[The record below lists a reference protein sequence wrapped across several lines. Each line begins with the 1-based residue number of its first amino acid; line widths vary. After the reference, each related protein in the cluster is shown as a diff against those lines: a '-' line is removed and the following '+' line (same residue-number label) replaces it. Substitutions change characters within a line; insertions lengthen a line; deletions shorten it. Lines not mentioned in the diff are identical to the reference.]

1 MATEF
6 DHEQLA
12 AITGGDQEFEREVLE
27 EYLNS
32 VPADIAKLT
41 AAVAAGNAAA
51 IGAAAHAIKGASA
64 TIGAK
69 GFAAIALEL
78 EQAGKKAELSGAA
91 AVLARL
97 ESEHQELAAVLKQRI
112 AKAA

>member
-6 DHEQLA
+6 DYAQLD
-12 AITGGDQEFEREVLE
+12 AITGGDAEFEKEVLE
-27 EYLNS
+27 EYLLSAPND
-32 VPADIAKLT
+32 VAKLK
-41 AAVAAGNAAA
+41 NA
-51 IGAAAHAIKGASA
+51 IGAGDPAAVGATAHALKGASA

-78 EQAGKKAELSGAA
+78 EQAGKKADLSAA
-91 AVLARL
+91 PDAFARL
-97 ESEHQELAAVLKQRI
+97 EEAFGDLTVLLRERI

>member
-6 DHEQLA
+6 DHAQLE
-12 AITGGDQEFEREVLE
+12 AITGGDTDFEREILQ
-27 EYLNS
+27 EYLQS
-32 VPADIAKLT
+32 APADVAKVA
-41 AAVAAGNAAA
+41 AAVASGDATALAR
-51 IGAAAHAIKGASA
+51 AAHALKGASA

-78 EQAGKKAELSGAA
+78 EHAGKAKDLGNVPAAYGRLQSEFAEL
-91 AVLARL
+91 
-97 ESEHQELAAVLKQRI
+97 ESFLGQKV

>member
-1 MATEF
+1 MASEF
-6 DHEQLA
+6 DLEQLE
-12 AITGGDQEFEREVLE
+12 AITGGDAEFEREVLE

-32 VPADIAKLT
+32 APNDLAKLQI
-41 AAVAAGNAAA
+41 AISGGDAAGTA
-51 IGAAAHAIKGASA
+51 AAAHALKGASA

-78 EQAGKKAELSGAA
+78 EQAGKQSVLTGTPET
-91 AVLARL
+91 LARL
-97 ESEHQELAAVLKQRI
+97 TSEYEELKLVLQARI

>member
-1 MATEF
+1 MASEF
-6 DHEQLA
+6 DFAQLD
-12 AITGGDQEFEREVLE
+12 AITGGDAEFEQEVLV

-32 VPADIAKLT
+32 APNDMVKIRGAI
-41 AAVAAGNAAA
+41 AAGDASATS
-51 IGAAAHAIKGASA
+51 AAAHALKGASA

-78 EQAGKKAELSGAA
+78 EQAGKRGELTGAPRVLERLDAEFAG
-91 AVLARL
+91 L
-97 ESEHQELAAVLKQRI
+97 EALLKERI

>member
-6 DHEQLA
+6 DYAQLD
-12 AITGGDQEFEREVLE
+12 AITGGDAEFEKEVLE
-27 EYLNS
+27 EYLLSAPND
-32 VPADIAKLT
+32 VTTLKN
-41 AAVAAGNAAA
+41 AVAAGDASAT
-51 IGAAAHAIKGASA
+51 GATAHALKGASA

-78 EQAGKKAELSGAA
+78 EQAGKKGDLTVAPEAFSRLEAAFAEL
-91 AVLARL
+91 AVLLR
-97 ESEHQELAAVLKQRI
+97 ERI

>member
-6 DHEQLA
+6 DYAQLD
-12 AITGGDQEFEREVLE
+12 AITGGDTEFEKEVLE
-27 EYLNS
+27 EYLLSAPND
-32 VPADIAKLT
+32 VAKLKN
-41 AAVAAGNAAA
+41 AIAAGDAPAT
-51 IGAAAHAIKGASA
+51 GATAHALKGASA

-78 EQAGKKAELSGAA
+78 EQAGKKGDLAA
-91 AVLARL
+91 APEAFARL
-97 ESEHQELAAVLKQRI
+97 ESAFAELGGLLRERI

>member
-6 DHEQLA
+6 DHSQLE
-12 AITGGDQEFEREVLE
+12 AITGGDDEFEREILQ
-27 EYLNS
+27 EYLQS
-32 VPADIAKLT
+32 APADVAKVS
-41 AAVAAGNAAA
+41 AAVQAGDASALA
-51 IGAAAHAIKGASA
+51 SAAHALKGASA

-78 EQAGKKAELSGAA
+78 EHAGKAGDLACAPDAHGRLVSEFTELETF
-91 AVLARL
+91 LAT
-97 ESEHQELAAVLKQRI
+97 RI

>member
-6 DHEQLA
+6 DEAQLA
-12 AITGGDQEFEREVLE
+12 AITGGDTEFEREVLE

-32 VPADIAKLT
+32 APADLHKLR
-41 AAVAAGNAAA
+41 AAVASGDAKAT
-51 IGAAAHAIKGASA
+51 GAAAHAIKGASA

-69 GFAAIALEL
+69 GFAAIALQL
-78 EQAGKKAELSGAA
+78 EQAGKQARLDEAPAQLAMLEAEYAEL
-91 AVLARL
+91 AVA
-97 ESEHQELAAVLKQRI
+97 LKARI

>member
-6 DHEQLA
+6 DYGQLD
-12 AITGGDQEFEREVLE
+12 AITGGDAEFEREVLE
-27 EYLNS
+27 EYLAS
-32 VPADIAKLT
+32 APKDITKLQ
-41 AAVAAGNAAA
+41 AAVSANAAA
-51 IGAAAHAIKGASA
+51 APGACAHALKGASA

-78 EQAGKKAELSGAA
+78 EQAGKKADLSQAPA
-91 AVLARL
+91 SLARL
-97 ESEHQELAAVLKQRI
+97 QSEYELLANLLRERL

>member
-6 DHEQLA
+6 DDGQLE
-12 AITGGDQEFEREVLE
+12 AITGGDTEFEREVLV

-32 VPADIAKLT
+32 APADVAKLK
-41 AAVAAGNAAA
+41 AAVSAGNAPAA
-51 IGAAAHAIKGASA
+51 SAAAHSIKGASA

-78 EQAGKKAELSGAA
+78 ERAGKKGDLTGSPE
-91 AVLARL
+91 VLARL
-97 ESEHQELAAVLKQRI
+97 EAEYLELVEVLKLRI

>member
-6 DHEQLA
+6 DYAQLD
-12 AITGGDQEFEREVLE
+12 AITGGDAEFEKEVLE
-27 EYLNS
+27 EYLLSAPND
-32 VPADIAKLT
+32 VAKLK
-41 AAVAAGNAAA
+41 NA
-51 IGAAAHAIKGASA
+51 IGASDSAAVGATAHALKGASA

-78 EQAGKKAELSGAA
+78 EQAGKKADLSAA
-91 AVLARL
+91 PDAFARL
-97 ESEHQELAAVLKQRI
+97 EAAFADLTVLLRERI

>member
-6 DHEQLA
+6 DHGQLE
-12 AITGGDQEFEREVLE
+12 AITGGDTGFEREVLE
-27 EYLNS
+27 EYLQS
-32 VPADIAKLT
+32 APRDVAKLRS
-41 AAVAAGNAAA
+41 AVAAGDAAA
-51 IGAAAHAIKGASA
+51 TAAAAHSIKGASA

-78 EQAGKKAELSGAA
+78 EQAGKQKDLAGAP

-97 ESEHQELAAVLKQRI
+97 EAEFDELSAMLRGRI
-112 AKAA
+112 ARAA

>member
-6 DHEQLA
+6 DYAQLD
-12 AITGGDQEFEREVLE
+12 AITGGDTEFEKEVLE
-27 EYLNS
+27 EYLLSAPND
-32 VPADIAKLT
+32 VAKLK
-41 AAVAAGNAAA
+41 NA
-51 IGAAAHAIKGASA
+51 IGANDPSGVGATAHALKGASA

-78 EQAGKKAELSGAA
+78 EQAGKKADLSAA
-91 AVLARL
+91 PDAFARL
-97 ESEHQELAAVLKQRI
+97 EEAFGDLTVLLRERI

>member
-6 DHEQLA
+6 DFDQLD
-12 AITGGDQEFEREVLE
+12 AITGGDAEFEREVLE

-32 VPADIAKLT
+32 APGDLAKVRDAVLGSQAAT
-41 AAVAAGNAAA
+41 ASG
-51 IGAAAHAIKGASA
+51 AAHALKGASG

-69 GFAAIALEL
+69 GFAAIALEI
-78 EQAGKKAELSGAA
+78 EKAGKAGDVSTMGPVVE
-91 AVLARL
+91 RL
-97 ESEHQELAAVLKQRI
+97 EREFEALTVVLRARI